1 MIYDNLSRQ
10 ELIQLIK
17 KRNKEFDDLN
27 KKVNDIQKQVDMYK
41 ISETKKLLQDLKNQK
56 RVFTELISSLR
67 ICKAEYMQLNKTFAQ
82 LNELYKKKIK

>member
-67 ICKAEYMQLNKTFAQ
+67 ICKAEYMQLNKTFTQ

>member
-17 KRNKEFDDLN
+17 KRNKEFDELN

-67 ICKAEYMQLNKTFAQ
+67 ICKAEYMQLNKII
-82 LNELYKKKIK
+82 KINVEGGDFYVL

>member
-27 KKVNDIQKQVDMYK
+27 KKVNKIQKEVDMYK

-67 ICKAEYMQLNKTFAQ
+67 ICKAEYMQLNKTFTQ
-82 LNELYKKKIK
+82 LNELYKEKIK

>member
-56 RVFTELISSLR
+56 RIFTELISSLR
-67 ICKAEYMQLNKTFAQ
+67 ICKAEYMQLNKTFTQ

>member
-27 KKVNDIQKQVDMYK
+27 KKVNKIQKEVDMYK

-67 ICKAEYMQLNKTFAQ
+67 ICKAEYMQLNKTFTQ